1 MKYISALLLALLLAT
16 TLQAQPQGKGK
27 DDGDGQSDRKEQIES
42 MKIAFLT
49 KKLELTPD
57 EAKNFWPVYNQYTA
71 EMEKVRDARRK
82 QHQEMRQNKENLSDK
97 EYEKSIDTEILYRQQ
112 ELDIM
117 KKYTAQYKQVLPMKK
132 VAALYRAEEDFKRE
146 LLEKM
151 RERSQGQGGQHQGGQ
166 GGQHQGQG
174 KRQ

>member
-1 MKYISALLLALLLAT
+1 MKNISRLIALILLTT
-16 TLQAQPQGKGK
+16 TLQAQPQGKGE
-27 DDGDGQSDRKEQIES
+27 GDGQGDRKEQIES

-57 EAKNFWPVYNQYTA
+57 EAKNFWPVYNQYWA
-71 EMEKVRDARRK
+71 EMEKIRDARRK
-82 QHQEMRQNKENLSDK
+82 QHQEMRQNKETLTDK
-97 EYEKSIDTEILYRQQ
+97 EYEKLVDGEIVFRQQ
-112 ELDIM
+112 ELDLL
-117 KKYTAQYKQVLPMKK
+117 KKYNGQYKQVLPMKK
-132 VAALYRAEEDFKRE
+132 VSALYRAEEDFKRE

-151 RERSQGQGGQHQGGQ
+151 RERSQSQ